1 MKKFESVSGAFSGFI
16 TTLPGT
22 IAFGTIVYAPLGDE
36 WLANGILVCL
46 IAHIIA
52 GAISAASGASKE
64 LIIGPRSFS
73 AVIFSTVVG
82 VVFIEL
88 TPTLGEAAAAKY
100 AISCCVIV
108 GVLSG
113 FIQIILGIFQLGKI
127 VQFIPAQ
134 VISSIMNVT
143 AIMVLASQVPRAL
156 GISGSPWTMEFYGQI
171 SSSDI
176 NSIMLSLMTI
186 AFMLGLPKT
195 LMGIPSSL
203 IALGFG
209 IIVSFALENLI
220 TGFSVLK
227 LPSIN
232 ISTSFLVMGDPF
244 DSFVK
249 LPGSWSFFNSLFIA
263 SVSLACINTV
273 GLLVAGKSINMDIDR
288 VANQNRDL
296 ISGGGANM
304 IISLIGSV
312 PCTAKLGA
320 SKVAVSGNARGAQ
333 IAWLVSGFYALVV
346 IFFLPYLNYIPIA
359 VLAGISA
366 VLAIRL
372 IDNKAIDVIKGLRL
386 SLPELRKTDYVYLIT
401 VISVLITAI
410 IYDFT
415 LAVLVGIF
423 LTLLDFLIKIS
434 NFKVN
439 AFTGEKIRSRT
450 HRTIDEEKLL
460 DDCMSELVILDISG
474 FILFP
479 VAEKL
484 KDQVDEAVSSSCKY
498 VIFDFHDVHYVD
510 ETGCLFILKI
520 LEELRRSGLE
530 AIITQKDFKDNPWL
544 LNTEWEKLITEFPDH
559 ARFHSLDNALLEVE
573 NKILKKFKSH
583 PVSENLLIT
592 YDLFRGLTQIEFEI
606 AFNYFNELTAS
617 PGELLHQGK
626 DGSALFLIINGTVDV
641 NIEPTEGIPFKL
653 YTFKNGAIVGEITFL
668 DDSKRSASVV
678 CKTYTRFLKLMKI
691 NYHKLQT
698 KEPLIAGKIMEN
710 IAIILAQRLRKTND
724 LIDQD
729 L

>member
-1 MKKFESVSGAFSGFI
+1 
-16 TTLPGT
+16 
-22 IAFGTIVYAPLGDE
+22 
-36 WLANGILVCL
+36 
-46 IAHIIA
+46 
-52 GAISAASGASKE
+52 
-64 LIIGPRSFS
+64 
-73 AVIFSTVVG
+73 
-82 VVFIEL
+82 
-88 TPTLGEAAAAKY
+88 
-100 AISCCVIV
+100 
-108 GVLSG
+108 
-113 FIQIILGIFQLGKI
+113 
-127 VQFIPAQ
+127 
-134 VISSIMNVT
+134 
-143 AIMVLASQVPRAL
+143 
-156 GISGSPWTMEFYGQI
+156 MEFYGHI

-186 AFMLGLPKT
+186 AFMLALPKT

-209 IIVSFALENLI
+209 ILVSFALENLI
-220 TGFSVLK
+220 KDFSVLT

-232 ISTSFLVMGDPF
+232 ISTSFLFMDHSF

-249 LPGSWSFFNSLFIA
+249 LPRNWSFLSSLFIA
-263 SVSLACINTV
+263 SVSLACINTL

-346 IFFLPYLNYIPIA
+346 IFSLPYLNYIPIS

-372 IDNKAIDVIKGLRL
+372 IDNKAVDVIKRLRS
-386 SLPELRKTDYVYLIT
+386 SLKGLRKTDYVYLIT

-415 LAVLVGIF
+415 LAILVGIF
-423 LTLLDFLIKIS
+423 LTVVDFLIKIS

-498 VIFDFHDVHYVD
+498 VIFDFNDVHYVD

-520 LEELRRSGLE
+520 LEQLRRSGLE
-530 AIITQKDFKDNPWL
+530 TIITQQDFKDNPWL

-559 ARFHSLDNALLEVE
+559 ARFNSLDAALLEVE
-573 NKILKKFKSH
+573 DKILQKFKSH
-583 PVSENLLIT
+583 PVSENLVIT

-606 AFNYFNELTAS
+606 AFNYFTELTAS

-626 DGSALFLIINGTVDV
+626 DRPALFLIINGTVDV
-641 NIEPTEGIPFKL
+641 NVEPTEGITFKL

-678 CKTYTRFLKLMKI
+678 CKTYTRFLELTKI
-691 NYHKLQT
+691 NYRKLQT

-710 IAIILAQRLRKTND
+710 IAGVLAQRLRKTND